1 MSGTPDLT
9 RVINLIMENPALI
22 EEIAALAKK
31 DNAREETDSTAS
43 PVAEAEAVSASAQVP
58 SGERASEAVVAT
70 PRGRSPRNEL
80 LGALKP
86 YLSNERAKAID
97 SMMTIADIFD
107 MMREK
112 Q

>member
-1 MSGTPDLT
+1 MSGTPDLS

-31 DNAREETDSTAS
+31 DDAREETESTAP
-43 PVAEAEAVSASAQVP
+43 PVAEAEAVSASVP
-58 SGERASEAVVAT
+58 TATGERISEVAAV
-70 PRGRSPRNEL
+70 PRGRSTRNEL

-112 Q
+112 R